1 MEEENLKVSEKKLEK
16 ERLIYSISRFDHY
29 FDSVNNKT
37 AVYIAINTFVVGSL
51 ITSYVTLV
59 NDISCY
65 SQIFQVLISISFLIG
80 LTTLIILVN
89 ASIPFFSKDSK
100 SLYYFGGIGT
110 MKKEEFELC
119 SKTLTVKKELKDLR
133 NQVHTL
139 SLGLTKK
146 FTKLKLAG
154 RLLILQFVLLIP
166 IFTIIIYN
174 K

>member
-1 MEEENLKVSEKKLEK
+1 MEK
-16 ERLIYSISRFDHY
+16 ERLLYTINRFDHY

-51 ITSYVTLV
+51 ITSYVTLID
-59 NDISCY
+59 DISCY
-65 SQIFQVLISISFLIG
+65 SEIFQVLISISFLIG

-100 SLYYFGGIGT
+100 SLYYFGGIGM
-110 MKKEEFELC
+110 MKKDEFELC
-119 SKTLTVKKELKDLR
+119 SKTLTTKKEMKDLR

-139 SLGLTKK
+139 STGLTTK

-154 RLLILQFVLLIP
+154 RLLIIQFVLLIP
-166 IFTIIIYN
+166 IFIIIIFN

>member
-1 MEEENLKVSEKKLEK
+1 MEK

-51 ITSYVTLV
+51 ITLYITLV
-59 NDISCY
+59 KEIICY
-65 SQIFQVLISISFLIG
+65 SEAFQSLIAISFLLG
-80 LTTLIILVN
+80 LITLIILVN
-89 ASIPFFSKDSK
+89 ASIPFFSKDSE
-100 SLYYFGGIGT
+100 SMYYFGGIGT
-110 MKKEEFELC
+110 MKKEDFISC
-119 SKTLTVKKELKDLR
+119 SKNLTIKEELKDLR

-139 SLGLTKK
+139 SSGLTTK

>member
-1 MEEENLKVSEKKLEK
+1 MEK
-16 ERLIYSISRFDHY
+16 ERLIYTISRFDQY

-59 NDISCY
+59 ESITCY
-65 SQIFQVLISISFLIG
+65 SEAFQILNSISFLIG
-80 LTTLIILVN
+80 LTSLIILVS

-100 SLYYFGGIGT
+100 SLYYFGGIGM
-110 MKKEEFELC
+110 MKKDEFELS
-119 SKTLTVKKELKDLR
+119 SKTLTEKKELKDLR
-133 NQVHTL
+133 DQVHIL
-139 SLGLTKK
+139 SLGLTTK

-154 RLLILQFVLLIP
+154 RLLILQFILLIP

>member
-1 MEEENLKVSEKKLEK
+1 MEK
-16 ERLIYSISRFDHY
+16 ERLIYTISRFDHY

-59 NDISCY
+59 KDIIYY
-65 SQIFQVLISISFLIG
+65 SETFQALISISFLLG
-80 LTTLIILVN
+80 LVTLIILVN
-89 ASIPFFSKDSK
+89 ASIPFFSKDSE
-100 SLYYFGGIGT
+100 SMYYFGGIGT
-110 MKKEEFELC
+110 MKKEEFISC
-119 SKTLTVKKELKDLR
+119 SKTLTTKKELKDLR

>member
-1 MEEENLKVSEKKLEK
+1 MEK

-51 ITSYVTLV
+51 ITLYITLV
-59 NDISCY
+59 KEIICY
-65 SQIFQVLISISFLIG
+65 SEAFQSLIAISFLLG
-80 LTTLIILVN
+80 LITLIILVN
-89 ASIPFFSKDSK
+89 ASIPFFSKDSE
-100 SLYYFGGIGT
+100 SMYYFGGIGT
-110 MKKEEFELC
+110 MKKEDFISC
-119 SKTLTVKKELKDLR
+119 SKNLTIKEELKDLR

-139 SLGLTKK
+139 SSGLTTK

-154 RLLILQFVLLIP
+154 RLLIIQFVLLIP
-166 IFTIIIYN
+166 IFIIIIFN